1 MPGDN
6 GEPGDF
12 GESHSASLSSGGGG
26 GGAAVGCTKTLG
38 LGGTMH
44 RGEDRNP
51 ARPGRRGTAGAAG
64 AGAAGAAGSAGSAGA
79 GGAAGAAGGAAAMW
93 GRGIN
98 GAEVKPQ
105 GFRVMGATCTNRGG
119 AAVASLVDKA
129 RTTKKRTRK
138 DLLLTIS
145 YLNPKISNIFPF

>member
-26 GGAAVGCTKTLG
+26 GGAAVGCTKTRG

-51 ARPGRRGTAGAAG
+51 ARPGRRGTG
-64 AGAAGAAGSAGSAGA
+64 AGAAGAAGAAGSGSAGA
-79 GGAAGAAGGAAAMW
+79 GGGAGAGGAAAMW

-105 GFRVMGATCTNRGG
+105 GFRVMGSTCTNRGG
-119 AAVASLVDKA
+119 AAVASSD
-129 RTTKKRTRK
+129 
-138 DLLLTIS
+138 
-145 YLNPKISNIFPF
+145 